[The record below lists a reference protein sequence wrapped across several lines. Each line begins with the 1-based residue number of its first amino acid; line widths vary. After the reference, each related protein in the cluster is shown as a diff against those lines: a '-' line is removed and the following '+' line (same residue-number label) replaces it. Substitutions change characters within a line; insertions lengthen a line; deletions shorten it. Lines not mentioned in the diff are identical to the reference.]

1 MLTQISQ
8 ESSRRETTRSKC
20 PGSQRLTRPP
30 ITPKAQPLAQGERRA
45 LAAWVPKRACVGAL
59 VPAKVANSTA
69 FDHLGESALGSRLRQ
84 IVAEGAAAV
93 ESAALPADGDGDGA
107 GVSGWGAL
115 LGRLR
120 HLRLSAADEYAPN
133 LQPETCN
140 LQPYVFRLQPCASK
154 PTTTAMP

>member
-8 ESSRRETTRSKC
+8 ESSRR
-20 PGSQRLTRPP
+20 
-30 ITPKAQPLAQGERRA
+30 
-45 LAAWVPKRACVGAL
+45 
-59 VPAKVANSTA
+59 
-69 FDHLGESALGSRLRQ
+69 ESALGSRLRQ